1 MGADSRRWPGWSWV
15 LVVLAATVV
24 LGGCNNSDGTT
35 PTVTASPT
43 PSSATTSP
51 SASSSAT
58 KSETAAE
65 RDKRLA
71 GEAVARYLAVIDDLA
86 ANPDKSVNLI
96 DPIARDQARAQSRVR
111 LATYAEKGWVQ
122 TGEVSVSDV
131 KVTTSDGKAFNVV
144 ACVDVTEVDFL
155 DEQGKSQ
162 VSPDRPDRQKITYGV
177 TKTSDGFFVTDDP
190 LTGTPC

>member
-15 LVVLAATVV
+15 LAALAAAVV

-35 PTVTASPT
+35 PTATASPA

-71 GEAVARYLAVIDDLA
+71 GEAVVEFWR
-86 ANPDKSVNLI
+86 
-96 DPIARDQARAQSRVR
+96 RV
-111 LATYAEKGWVQ
+111 G
-122 TGEVSVSDV
+122 
-131 KVTTSDGKAFNVV
+131 
-144 ACVDVTEVDFL
+144 
-155 DEQGKSQ
+155 
-162 VSPDRPDRQKITYGV
+162 
-177 TKTSDGFFVTDDP
+177 
-190 LTGTPC
+190 